1 MAAYPP
7 TRAHYSHSGIF
18 MLSRTRSLT
27 AVCGLVVMLGAGVS
41 SAACLAPT
49 APGTFPDGTTAS
61 LEEMVAGQK
70 SVKEFVAQSDAYADC
85 VMAETPKFD
94 AKKQYSDKE
103 KEALAAV
110 QAAAQKKVD
119 AADAEKAAVAE
130 RFNVQLRAYK
140 AKAAAPKN

>member
-1 MAAYPP
+1 
-7 TRAHYSHSGIF
+7 